1 MELTITG
8 GTVVASHGARHAN
21 VIVRD
26 GRIAEV
32 VGPGADAAGRTV
44 RADGLLVLPGFMD
57 AHVHLMDPGPSERE
71 DWQHG
76 TAAAAGSGV
85 TTVLEHTHFAPV
97 LDADALV
104 AKRDYADAL
113 SRVDFGLAAHVFP
126 ESIDRIGELWEAGVV
141 FFKAFTC
148 TTHGVPGLGEEDLRR
163 AFAAAAAVDAPV
175 LVHAE
180 DEALTAEAE
189 ARLRAAGRSDGGLLP
204 EWRSRDAERVAS
216 DRVLRLAG
224 EEGARVVVAH
234 ASHPEILAMIA
245 DARAGGARVFGETCP
260 QYLTLLEDEVRKRG
274 PLRKFTPPAR
284 ARTPGDLDRMWEAV
298 RSGTGVDYISSDHAP
313 ATRAQKEEGD
323 IWSAHFGLPGLD
335 TTSGVLIDAAISGR
349 LGLPRVAELYSAQ
362 PARIYGLD
370 DRKGRI
376 APGLDADLVLVDPS
390 AERTVEAS
398 TIRSKAG
405 WSPYEGRVL
414 RGRVVTT
421 FLRGEEV
428 FANGEV
434 VGPPGGGEPLA
445 PAVSERRAAP

>member
-1 MELTITG
+1 MELTVTG
-8 GTVVASHGARHAN
+8 GTVVADGDARRAD

-26 GRIAEV
+26 GRIAAV
-32 VGPGADAAGRTV
+32 ADPGSQPAGRTV
-44 RADGLLVLPGFMD
+44 DADGLLVLPGFID
-57 AHVHLMDPGPSERE
+57 VHVHLMDPGPSERE

-97 LDADALV
+97 LDAGALA
-104 AKRDYADAL
+104 AKREYAGER

-126 ESIDRIGELWEAGVV
+126 ESIERIGELWDAGAV

-163 AFAAAAAVDAPV
+163 TFAAAAAVDAPV

-180 DEALTAEAE
+180 DESLTAEAE
-189 ARLRAAGRSDGGLLP
+189 QRLRAAGRTDGALIP

-216 DRVLRLAG
+216 GRVLRLAG
-224 EEGARVVVAH
+224 EEGARVIVAH

-245 DARAGGARVFGETCP
+245 EARAGGARLFGETCP
-260 QYLTLLEDEVRKRG
+260 QYLTLFEEEVRDYG

-284 ARTPGDLDRMWEAV
+284 ARSSSDLDRMWDAV
-298 RSGTGVDYISSDHAP
+298 RSGAGVDYISSDHAP
-313 ATRAQKEEGD
+313 STRAQKEEGD

-335 TTSGVLIDAAISGR
+335 TTSGVLIDAAIRGTIEIPR
-349 LGLPRVAELYSAQ
+349 LAELYSAQ

-370 DRKGRI
+370 HRKGRI
-376 APGLDADLVLVDPS
+376 APGLDADLVLVDAS
-390 AERTVEAS
+390 GERTVEAS
-398 TIRSKAG
+398 AIRSKAG

-414 RGRVVTT
+414 RGRVVATY
-421 FLRGEEV
+421 LRGREV
-428 FANGEV
+428 YADGEV
-434 VGPPGGGEPLA
+434 VGEPGGGEPIA
-445 PAVSERRAAP
+445 PVLSERPAAP

>member
-8 GTVVASHGARHAN
+8 GTVVAGDGLRRAD
-21 VIVRD
+21 VIARD

-32 VGPGADAAGRTV
+32 ADPGSQPAGRTV
-44 RADGLLVLPGFMD
+44 DADGLLVLPGFID

-76 TAAAAGSGV
+76 TAAAAASGV

-97 LDADALV
+97 LDTDALA
-104 AKRDYADAL
+104 AKREYADER

-126 ESIDRIGELWEAGVV
+126 ESIDRIGELWDAGAV

-148 TTHGVPGLGEEDLRR
+148 TTHGVPGLGEDDLRR

-175 LVHAE
+175 LVHCE
-180 DEALTAEAE
+180 DESLTAEAE
-189 ARLRAAGRSDGGLLP
+189 QRLRDAGRSDGALLP

-216 DRVLRLAG
+216 ERVLRLAG
-224 EEGARVVVAH
+224 DEGARVIVAH

-260 QYLTLLEDEVRKRG
+260 QYLTLFEEEVREHG

-284 ARTPGDLDRMWEAV
+284 ARTEADLGRMWEAV
-298 RSGTGVDYISSDHAP
+298 RSRSGVDYISSDHAP
-313 ATRAQKEEGD
+313 ATRAQKTDGD

-335 TTSGVLIDAAISGR
+335 TTSGVLIDAAVRGT
-349 LGLPRVAELYSAQ
+349 LDFPRVAELYSAQ
-362 PARIYGLD
+362 PARIYGLEG
-370 DRKGRI
+370 RKGQI
-376 APGLDADLVLVDPS
+376 EPGLDADLVLVDP
-390 AERTVEAS
+390 AGERTVEPV

-414 RGRVVTT
+414 RGRVVATY
-421 FLRGEEV
+421 LRGEEV
-428 FANGEV
+428 FADGEV
-434 VGPPGGGEPLA
+434 VGEPGAGQPVA

>member
-1 MELTITG
+1 MELTIAG
-8 GTVVASHGARHAN
+8 GTVVSGDGVRRAD
-21 VIVRD
+21 VIARD

-32 VGPGADAAGRTV
+32 ADPGSRPAGRTV
-44 RADGLLVLPGFMD
+44 DAEGLMVLPGFID
-57 AHVHLMDPGPSERE
+57 VHVHLMDPGPSERE

-97 LDADALV
+97 LDVDAL
-104 AKRDYADAL
+104 ASKREYAGER

-126 ESIDRIGELWEAGVV
+126 ESIDRIGELWDAGAV

-148 TTHGVPGLGEEDLRR
+148 TTHGVPGLGENELRR

-175 LVHAE
+175 LVHCE
-180 DEALTAEAE
+180 DESLTAEAE
-189 ARLRAAGRSDGGLLP
+189 ERLRAAGRTDGALIP

-245 DARAGGARVFGETCP
+245 EARRGGARMFGETCP
-260 QYLTLLEDEVRKRG
+260 QYLTLFEEEVREQG

-284 ARTPGDLDRMWEAV
+284 ARTPADLDEMWAAV
-298 RSGTGVDYISSDHAP
+298 RSGSGVDYISSDHAP
-313 ATRAQKEEGD
+313 ATRAQKTEGD

-335 TTSGVLIDAAISGR
+335 TTSGVLVDAAVRGTIDFPR
-349 LGLPRVAELYSAQ
+349 LAELYSAR
-362 PARIYGLD
+362 PAQIYGLD
-370 DRKGRI
+370 GRKGRI
-376 APGLDADLVLVDPS
+376 APGFDADLVLVDP
-390 AERTVEAS
+390 AGEWTVEPGE
-398 TIRSKAG
+398 IRSKAG
-405 WSPYEGRVL
+405 WSPFEGRVL
-414 RGRVVTT
+414 RGCVVAT

-434 VGPPGGGEPLA
+434 VGEPGGGRPVA
-445 PAVSERRAAP
+445 PAVSER